1 MENENNEIKNWTP
14 AAMLEVVLNE
24 PDDFL
29 KVRETLTRIGVASKK
44 DQKLYQSCHI
54 LHKQGR
60 YFIVHFKE
68 LFLLDGKPSNLL
80 ENDLQRRNTIA
91 TLLADWGLITISNT
105 QLVKDIAPLRQI
117 KVIPFKEKNQW
128 ELCPKYN
135 IGNSNNG
142 EKKKKKE
149 LFKLDVNLV

>member
-1 MENENNEIKNWTP
+1 MEENNKSIEWTP
-14 AAMLEVVLNE
+14 AMMLEVTLNE

-29 KVRETLTRIGVASKK
+29 KVRETLTRIGVASRREN
-44 DQKLYQSCHI
+44 KLYQSCHI

-80 ENDLQRRNTIA
+80 ENDIQRRNTIA
-91 TLLADWGLITISNT
+91 MLLSDWGLVTPIDAEQAKNT
-105 QLVKDIAPLRQI
+105 APLRQI
-117 KVIPFKEKNQW
+117 KVINFKEKDQW

-135 IGNSNNG
+135 IGNT
-142 EKKKKKE
+142 K
-149 LFKLDVNLV
+149 

>member
-1 MENENNEIKNWTP
+1 MENENNNIEVQWTP
-14 AAMLEVVLNE
+14 ASMLEITLNE

-29 KVRETLTRIGVASKK
+29 KIRETLTRIGVASRK

-68 LFLLDGKPSNLL
+68 LFLLDGKPSNLML
-80 ENDLQRRNTIA
+80 NDIQRRNTIA
-91 TLLADWGLITISNT
+91 TLLADWGLVTFVTAEQAKN
-105 QLVKDIAPLRQI
+105 IAPLRQI
-117 KVIPFKEKNQW
+117 KVIPFKEKTEWQ
-128 ELCPKYN
+128 LCPKYN

-142 EKKKKKE
+142 EKNKKSMDE
-149 LFKLDVNLV
+149 IS

>member
-1 MENENNEIKNWTP
+1 MEEQNNEIKNWVP
-14 AAMLEVVLNE
+14 ADMLEVTLNE

-29 KVRETLTRIGVASKK
+29 KIRETLTRIGVASRK
-44 DQKLYQSCHI
+44 DNKLFQSCHI

-68 LFLLDGKPSNLL
+68 LFLLDGKPSNLI
-80 ENDLQRRNTIA
+80 ENDVQRRNTIA
-91 TLLADWGLITISNT
+91 TLLADWGLINIFNPE
-105 QLVKDIAPLRQI
+105 VAKDLAPLRQI
-117 KVIPFKEKNQW
+117 KVIPFKEKTQW

-142 EKKKKKE
+142 EK
-149 LFKLDVNLV
+149 N